1 MYSSNWAMYLSIQK
15 TYNFKEIKMKKIQYV
30 LLVSLIM
37 IGFQQLKAQ
46 GNSISKSL
54 GLYSFPAK
62 DQDAATQE
70 ADEMACFSWAK
81 QQTGYDPIN
90 PTKVSA
96 APVDTSADGTAV
108 RGAARGAAA
117 GAAIGAIAGETGQG
131 AAIGAVVGGVAGRRA
146 KKVGDA
152 QEQQQNTQAASQTE
166 AKMLND
172 YKKAFTA
179 CMEAKGYTVK

>member
-1 MYSSNWAMYLSIQK
+1 
-15 TYNFKEIKMKKIQYV
+15 MKKFQYV
-30 LLVSLIM
+30 IIGSLIVL
-37 IGFQQLKAQ
+37 GFQQLKPH

-62 DQDAATQE
+62 HQDAATQE
-70 ADEMACFSWAK
+70 ADEMACFNWAK